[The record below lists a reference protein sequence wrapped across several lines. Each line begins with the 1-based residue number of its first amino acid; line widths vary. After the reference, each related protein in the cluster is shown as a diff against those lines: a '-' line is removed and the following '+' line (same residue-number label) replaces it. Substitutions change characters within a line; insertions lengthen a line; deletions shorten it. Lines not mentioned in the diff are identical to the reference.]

1 MDKNQSSMGET
12 GKMWQKYRRKKKSM
26 VAMAKKRDEDE
37 EEWHKEE

>member
-1 MDKNQSSMGET
+1 MDKNQSSMGEK

-26 VAMAKKRDEDE
+26 VAMTKKRDEDE